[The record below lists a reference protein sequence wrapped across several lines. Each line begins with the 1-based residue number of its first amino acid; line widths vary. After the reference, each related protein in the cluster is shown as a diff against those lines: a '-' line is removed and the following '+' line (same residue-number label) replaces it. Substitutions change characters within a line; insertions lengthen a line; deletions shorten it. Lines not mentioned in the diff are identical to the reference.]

1 MLERLFMLSWYGKL
15 QWTWIFWPVMK
26 LFQYVVNQKRRQFLA
41 AKSLASKPLPSK
53 LPVIVI
59 GNITVGGTGK
69 TPVVMALVSYLQAKG
84 YRPGIISRG
93 YGGTLTQYPHLIK
106 STDDCSVVGDEP
118 YMLSRALQVPVVVDP
133 KRRCALDYIS
143 TLNVDIILSDDG
155 LQHYEL
161 PRDMEL
167 CVLDGLRGLGNG
179 QLIPVGPLREPATR
193 LNSVDMTLYSGLKST
208 RNESDECFEFVPVAW
223 VNVKS
228 NEIKCLEEFEITK
241 DVSAI
246 AGIGN
251 PQKFIKTLKSLKI
264 ECQLKVF
271 SDHYSY
277 TKEDVNLMASQT
289 LMTEK
294 DAVKIK
300 PFAHDNMWYLRIE
313 AGLSSSFFQ
322 RFDKKLQAI
331 MEQKNG

>member
-15 QWTWIFWPVMK
+15 QWTWFFWPIMK
-26 LFQYVVNQKRRQFLA
+26 LFQYVVAKKRRQFLDA
-41 AKSLASKPLPSK
+41 EPLPSK

-69 TPVVMALVSYLQAKG
+69 TPVVMALVSYLQSKG

-93 YGGTLTQYPHLIK
+93 YGGALTEYPHLIQN
-106 STDDCSVVGDEP
+106 TDDCSMVGDEP

-143 TLNVDIILSDDG
+143 TLEVDIVLSDDG
-155 LQHYEL
+155 LQHYDL

-167 CVLDGLRGLGNG
+167 CVLDGLRGLGNA
-179 QLIPVGPLREPATR
+179 QLIPVGPLREPVAR

-208 RNESDECFEFVPVAW
+208 SNDNDECFEFVPVAW

-228 NEIKCLEEFEITK
+228 NEVKSLQEFEIAK
-241 DVSAI
+241 NVSAI

-251 PQKFIKTLKSLKI
+251 PQKFIKTLKSLQI
-264 ECQLKVF
+264 ECPFTVF

-277 TKEDVNLMASQT
+277 TEQDVALMTSQT

-294 DAVKIK
+294 DAVKVQ
-300 PFAHDNMWYLRIE
+300 PFAHDDMWYLRIE
-313 AGLSSSFFQ
+313 AGLSSAFFQ
-322 RFDKKLQAI
+322 RFDEKLQVI
-331 MEQKNG
+331 MERKNG